1 VRRGPAPPR
10 GLTDVAPPL
19 RPRLIAP
26 SRPARRLMHRGM
38 SNKSSDVVRPVLQ
51 FVYHVPSYVERKNYG
66 TQRLFGD

>member
-1 VRRGPAPPR
+1 
-10 GLTDVAPPL
+10 
-19 RPRLIAP
+19 
-26 SRPARRLMHRGM
+26 MHRGM